1 MVLITDFHHW
11 GYKMSNPAVG
21 IVVHGCRGNG
31 DSDTRIVFMSMNW
44 WLLFNSRDFARCLGL
59 LDR

>member
-1 MVLITDFHHW
+1 
-11 GYKMSNPAVG
+11 MSNPAVG